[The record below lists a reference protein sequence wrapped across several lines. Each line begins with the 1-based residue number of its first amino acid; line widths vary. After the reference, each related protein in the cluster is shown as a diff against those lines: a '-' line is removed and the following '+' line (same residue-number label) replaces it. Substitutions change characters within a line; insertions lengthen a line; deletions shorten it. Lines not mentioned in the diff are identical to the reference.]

1 MDDRKNANT
10 YTYNNVTY
18 YSTANSD
25 KAAVTNVTG
34 VDGNYALGQSVN
46 LTVTFNRIVDYSGTP
61 QLTVNPSSAYAVN
74 VASGD
79 QTLQLVFPYTVQ
91 SGHSSTDL
99 AYQATNSLSAGTYI
113 RDLAGND
120 VNLTLASPGAAN
132 SLSGNQTIK
141 VDGAAPVQGK

>member
-1 MDDRKNANT
+1 M
-10 YTYNNVTY
+10 TY

-25 KAAVTNVTG
+25 KAVVTNVTG

-46 LTVTFNRIVDYSGTP
+46 LTVTFSRIVDYSGTP

-91 SGHSSTDL
+91 SGHSSTIL
-99 AYQATNSLSAGTYI
+99 H
-113 RDLAGND
+113 
-120 VNLTLASPGAAN
+120 
-132 SLSGNQTIK
+132 IK
-141 VDGAAPVQGK
+141 QQIHSQQVPTFEI